1 MSFIRIDPLP
11 ARILPESRFTLGCNN
26 HPAERA
32 MDRFVSPL
40 LVLFTSLSAA
50 ASDTVAR
57 PQWQREF
64 DAKGVRGTFV
74 LFEPASD
81 RYLVFNEARARQRFL
96 PASTF
101 KIPNALIGLEVGSI
115 TDENEVFHWDGKP
128 KPRAAWER
136 DHTLGT
142 GMRESVVWM
151 FQEVARRTGKERMK
165 DWLDRLGYGNRDLTG
180 GIDLFWLQGGLRVS
194 AVEQVEFL
202 RKLAEGELPMTQR
215 SQRLVKN
222 ALAVEKKRDYTLY
235 AKTGSS
241 GAMKNPVSWW
251 VGWVERKGKPAAFFA
266 MNFTPA
272 PRTRYEDRFAIARA
286 ILAEAGALPSESP
299 PS

>member
-1 MSFIRIDPLP
+1 M
-11 ARILPESRFTLGCNN
+11 E
-26 HPAERA
+26 
-32 MDRFVSPL
+32 RFVSPL
-40 LVLFTSLSAA
+40 LVLFTSLSAS
-50 ASDTVAR
+50 ASDVVAR
-57 PQWQREF
+57 PEWQKAF

-74 LFEPASD
+74 LFEPAKD
-81 RYLVFNEARARQRFL
+81 RYLVVNEARARQRFL

-136 DHTLGT
+136 DHTLDS

-151 FQEVARRTGKERMK
+151 FQEIARRTGRERMK
-165 DWLDRLGYGNRDLTG
+165 EWLDRLEYGNRDTKG

-194 AVEQVEFL
+194 AMEQVDFL
-202 RKLAEGELPMTQR
+202 RRLADGELPMTQR
-215 SQRLVKN
+215 SQRLVKR
-222 ALAVEKKRDYTLY
+222 ALVVEKKREYTLY
-235 AKTGSS
+235 AKTGTSS
-241 GAMKNPVSWW
+241 AAKSPLAWW
-251 VGWVERKGKPAAFFA
+251 VGWVERRGKPAAFFA

-272 PRTRYEDRFAIARA
+272 AGTRYEDRFAIARA
-286 ILAEAGALPSESP
+286 ILADAGALPSESP